1 MDFTIKSGE
10 SMTIPE
16 GASLSTGSYAVI
28 VKNGGILNG
37 VVNGTVK
44 YAPTITTE
52 SLVSGDVLTSY
63 EQQLNADGDPT
74 ITWSITEGSLPEG
87 LSLDENTGII
97 SGKPSAGGKYT
108 FTVTATNSIDSYSK
122 EFSIVIYG
130 LGDINMDGILSISD
144 ATTIQSYIAANPI
157 DGTFN
162 ESLADANQD
171 GKISIY
177 DVSLIQTI
185 IANK

>member
-1 MDFTIKSGE
+1 
-10 SMTIPE
+10 
-16 GASLSTGSYAVI
+16 
-28 VKNGGILNG
+28 
-37 VVNGTVK
+37 
-44 YAPTITTE
+44 
-52 SLVSGDVLTSY
+52 
-63 EQQLNADGDPT
+63 
-74 ITWSITEGSLPEG
+74 
-87 LSLDENTGII
+87 
-97 SGKPSAGGKYT
+97 
-108 FTVTATNSIDSYSK
+108 
-122 EFSIVIYG
+122 
-130 LGDINMDGILSISD
+130 MDGILSISD